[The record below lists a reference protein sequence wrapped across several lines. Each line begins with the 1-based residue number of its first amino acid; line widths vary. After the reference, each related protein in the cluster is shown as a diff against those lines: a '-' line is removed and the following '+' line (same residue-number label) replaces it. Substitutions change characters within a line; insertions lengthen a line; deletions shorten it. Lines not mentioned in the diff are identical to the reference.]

1 MQKAPHLDVFAIFY
15 EQMTFLGSITNSKWV
30 YLGPPSLLQ
39 TERQVHRARGRHFF
53 PAPDGD
59 ERRGGVP
66 QWGGP
71 FVLPTAEK
79 TCSHCDFATAVVVEM
94 WIEADR
100 DEDMYRGLGGQERG
114 SG

>member
-15 EQMTFLGSITNSKWV
+15 EQMTFLGSITDSKWV
-30 YLGPPSLLQ
+30 YLGPPSLPPCFKRRDRCTVHGDDISSQ
-39 TERQVHRARGRHFF
+39 PRTEMS
-53 PAPDGD
+53 
-59 ERRGGVP
+59 GVP

-79 TCSHCDFATAVVVEM
+79 TCSYCDFATAVVVEM

-100 DEDMYRGLGGQERG
+100 DGDIYRGLGGQERG